1 MVLITDLKKTAFP
14 KKQLKKAFNAKKKK
28 KIETRYSRL
37 RVFLILDFGVT

>member
-28 KIETRYSRL
+28 IETRYSRL
-37 RVFLILDFGVT
+37 RVFLILDFDVT

>member
-14 KKQLKKAFNAKKKK
+14 KKQIKKKLKQKKKK

-37 RVFLILDFGVT
+37 RVFLILDFDVT

>member
-28 KIETRYSRL
+28 KN
-37 RVFLILDFGVT
+37 

>member
-14 KKQLKKAFNAKKKK
+14 KKQQKKAFNEKKKK

-37 RVFLILDFGVT
+37 RVFLILDFDVT

>member
-28 KIETRYSRL
+28 KKL
-37 RVFLILDFGVT
+37 RRVILG